1 MLSGAILSGGLSTRM
16 GEEKGLAVLG
26 GKPLISYVARTLE
39 SVADEIVIA
48 VAKGMS
54 GRYREVLG
62 DEYMIAEDKRAG
74 VGPLEGLVTA
84 LSAAKEDSVLVSPC
98 DTPFLKV
105 DLCRSIVSLARKR
118 DGAVPRIGGNFE
130 PLHGV
135 YGRIKCLAAF
145 EEAIAEGRQR
155 PVDAYKMLD
164 LKYVDEDIVRVMDP
178 RLESFWNLNSR
189 EDLELAEE
197 RLRRNPDY

>member
-1 MLSGAILSGGLSTRM
+1 MSTRM

-26 GKPLISYVARTLE
+26 GKPLVSYVARTLE

-48 VAKGMS
+48 VARGMS
-54 GRYREVLG
+54 RRYREVLG
-62 DEYMIAEDKRAG
+62 DEYTIAEDDRAG
-74 VGPLEGLVTA
+74 VGPLQGLVTA
-84 LSAAKEDSVLVSPC
+84 LSAAEKNTVIVSPC

-105 DLCRSIVSLARKR
+105 DLCESIVSLARKR
-118 DGAVPRIGGNFE
+118 DGAVPRVRGNFE

-135 YGRIKCLAAF
+135 YARIKCLAAF

-155 PVDAYKMLD
+155 PVDAYRMLN
-164 LKYVDEDIVRVMDP
+164 LEYIDEEIVRVTDP

-197 RLRRNPDY
+197 RLRRNSNY

>member
-1 MLSGAILSGGLSTRM
+1 MLSGAILSGGMSTRM

-26 GKPLISYVARTLE
+26 GKPLVSYVARTLE

-48 VAKGMS
+48 VARGMS
-54 GRYREVLG
+54 RRYREVLG
-62 DEYMIAEDKRAG
+62 DEYTIAEDDRAG
-74 VGPLEGLVTA
+74 VGPLQGLVTA
-84 LSAAKEDSVLVSPC
+84 LSAAEENTVIVSPC

-105 DLCRSIVSLARKR
+105 DLCESIVSLARKR
-118 DGAVPRIGGNFE
+118 DGAVPRVRGNFE

-135 YGRIKCLAAF
+135 YARIKCLAAF

-155 PVDAYKMLD
+155 PVDAYRMLN
-164 LKYVDEDIVRVMDP
+164 LEYIDEEIVRVTDP

-197 RLRRNPDY
+197 RLRRNSNY

>member
-1 MLSGAILSGGLSTRM
+1 M

-26 GKPLISYVARTLE
+26 GKPLISHVARTLE

-54 GRYREVLG
+54 GRYREVLSEEYKIVE
-62 DEYMIAEDKRAG
+62 DERAG

-105 DLCRSIVSLARKR
+105 DLCRSMVSLAKKR

-135 YGRIKCLAAF
+135 YRRIKCLAAF
-145 EEAIAEGRQR
+145 EEALEEGRQR
-155 PVDAYKMLD
+155 PVDAYEMLD
-164 LKYVDEDIVRVMDP
+164 LEYIDEDVVRVVDP

-189 EDLELAEE
+189 EELEMAEE
-197 RLRRNPDY
+197 RLRRSSDY

>member
-1 MLSGAILSGGLSTRM
+1 MSTRM

-26 GKPLISYVARTLE
+26 GKPLVSYVARTLE

-48 VAKGMS
+48 VARGMS
-54 GRYREVLG
+54 RRYREVLG
-62 DEYMIAEDKRAG
+62 DEYTIAEDDRAG
-74 VGPLEGLVTA
+74 VGPLQGLVTA
-84 LSAAKEDSVLVSPC
+84 LSAAEENTVIVSPC

-105 DLCRSIVSLARKR
+105 DLCESIVSLARKR
-118 DGAVPRIGGNFE
+118 DGAVPRVRGNFE

-135 YGRIKCLAAF
+135 YARIKCLAAF

-155 PVDAYKMLD
+155 PVDAYRMLN
-164 LKYVDEDIVRVMDP
+164 LEYIDEEIVRVTDP

-197 RLRRNPDY
+197 RLRRNSNY

>member
-16 GEEKGLAVLG
+16 GEEKGLVVLG
-26 GKPLISYVARTLE
+26 GKPLISHVAQTLE
-39 SVADEIVIA
+39 GVADEIVIA

-62 DEYMIAEDKRAG
+62 DEFIIAEDDRAR

-84 LSAAKEDSVLVSPC
+84 LSAAKEDSILVCPC

-105 DLCRSIVSLARKR
+105 DLCRSMVSLARKR

-135 YGRIKCLAAF
+135 YRRIKCLAAF
-145 EEAIAEGRQR
+145 SEALDEGKRK
-155 PVDAYKMLD
+155 PVDAYDMLD
-164 LKYVDEDIVRVMDP
+164 LEYVDEDIVRVTDP
-178 RLESFWNLNSR
+178 RLESFWNLNNPG
-189 EDLELAEE
+189 DLELAED
-197 RLRRNPDY
+197 RLKRGVF

>member
-1 MLSGAILSGGLSTRM
+1 MSTRM

-26 GKPLISYVARTLE
+26 GKPLISYVAQTLE

-62 DEYMIAEDKRAG
+62 DEYIIAEDKRAG
-74 VGPLEGLVTA
+74 VGPIEGLVTA
-84 LSAAKEDSVLVSPC
+84 LSAANEDTVLVSPC

-105 DLCRSIVSLARKR
+105 DLCISIVSLARKR
-118 DGAVPRIGGNFE
+118 DGAVPRIRGNFE

-135 YGRIKCLAAF
+135 YTRIKCLAAF
-145 EEAIAEGRQR
+145 EEAMEEGRQR
-155 PVDAYKMLD
+155 PVDAYEMLD
-164 LKYVDEDIVRVMDP
+164 LEYVDEDIVRVTDP
-178 RLESFWNLNSR
+178 RLESFWNLNGR
-189 EDLELAEE
+189 EDLEQAEE
-197 RLRRNPDY
+197 RLRRNSDY

>member
-1 MLSGAILSGGLSTRM
+1 MSTRM
-16 GEEKGLAVLG
+16 GEEKGLALLG
-26 GKPLISYVARTLE
+26 GKPLVSYVTRTLE

-54 GRYREVLG
+54 GRYRETLG
-62 DEYMIAEDKRAG
+62 DEQMIVEDHRAG

-84 LSAAKEDSVLVSPC
+84 LGAAKGDFVLVSPC

-105 DLCRSIVSLARKR
+105 DMCKSIASLAKKR
-118 DGAVPRIGGNFE
+118 DGAVPRIGDNFE

-135 YGRIKCLAAF
+135 YRRIKCLAAF
-145 EEAIAEGRQR
+145 EEAIEEGKQR
-155 PVDAYKMLD
+155 PIDAYEMLD
-164 LKYVDEDIVRVMDP
+164 LEYVDEDIVRIMDP
-178 RLESFWNLNSR
+178 RLESFWNLNSK

-197 RLRRNPDY
+197 RLRMNPGY